1 MQNFE
6 EFVRRNDFMF
16 EYDEI
21 IRTVCES
28 KNPEITEKA
37 VEVADFIF
45 DHNDWIDTMEE
56 LCKCVLGAFN
66 YSDFCE
72 FLNLDE
78 KTVSVLTEI
87 FTSAR
92 TAK

>member
-6 EFVRRNDFMF
+6 EFVKQNDFMF
-16 EYDEI
+16 GYDEI
-21 IRTVCES
+21 IRKVCES

-56 LCKCVLGAFN
+56 LCKRVLGAFN

-72 FLNLDE
+72 SLNLDE
-78 KTVSVLTEI
+78 KTVSILTEI

>member
-6 EFVRRNDFMF
+6 EFVRQNDFMF

-21 IRTVCES
+21 IRKVCES

-45 DHNDWIDTMEE
+45 DLNDWIDTMEE
-56 LCKCVLGAFN
+56 LCKRVLGAFN

-72 FLNLDE
+72 SLNLDE
-78 KTVSVLTEI
+78 KTVSDLTEI